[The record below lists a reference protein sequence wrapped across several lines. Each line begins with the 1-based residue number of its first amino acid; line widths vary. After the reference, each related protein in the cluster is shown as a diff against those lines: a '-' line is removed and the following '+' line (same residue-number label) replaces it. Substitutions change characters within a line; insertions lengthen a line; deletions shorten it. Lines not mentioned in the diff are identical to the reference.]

1 MSAIPRTASVPS
13 EQNKKIT
20 GCRFFALHPVC
31 FLLGVRLF
39 LLRLLLCV
47 FVFVVFLLE
56 GEAELELFVAV
67 VHKVLEYDRGG
78 DYQRADDERRYVVKK
93 KLQTAKRNIEM
104 MTLSESGFTMII
116 RLNMAVMTA
125 ILRTMKLSGMSAS
138 RTP

>member
-56 GEAELELFVAV
+56 GEAELELLVAV

-78 DYQRADDERRYVVKK
+78 DYQRADDERRYVV
-93 KLQTAKRNIEM
+93 E
-104 MTLSESGFTMII
+104 ESGLTMII